1 MRVSHVAYH
10 TWAQY
15 VAHIPVKI
23 VHALAGPGDAE
34 VHLWADCLR
43 DNRTPA
49 AESARQAA
57 KTRKWA
63 KARAATSA
71 RKTMPCKFCGKQAES
86 FSARQPGAQM
96 RWRCVD
102 CGKLFQ
108 TRCAPKPATGGAVPK
123 VRQRPSKR

>member
-1 MRVSHVAYH
+1 M
-10 TWAQY
+10 
-15 VAHIPVKI
+15 AHIPVKI
-23 VHALAGPGDAE
+23 VHALACPGDAE
-34 VHLWADCLR
+34 VHMWAECLL

-49 AESARQAA
+49 AESARQV
-57 KTRKWA
+57 A